1 MARDLKTAG
10 LDGGI
15 PEAIMAMGRHMI
27 ESPTSLFGDL
37 AKCDNP
43 IAASETVTRWVGRCI
58 REFGTD
64 QARLMDAYANS
75 LAQVTAFTRETLT
88 SFNAGAAVATSRP
101 KTEA

>member
-1 MARDLKTAG
+1 
-10 LDGGI
+10 
-15 PEAIMAMGRHMI
+15 
-27 ESPTSLFGDL
+27 
-37 AKCDNP
+37 
-43 IAASETVTRWVGRCI
+43 VGRCI